1 MPKTALPFGGLSTT
15 GQLARLAA
23 PPVQA
28 LEHDEDL
35 QGKLTSTESVKDLQ
49 KLQVAYNKLLKENEE
64 LRRDVEEKIEDARI
78 NRFLLN

>member
-1 MPKTALPFGGLSTT
+1 MPKAALPFGGLSTT

>member
-1 MPKTALPFGGLSTT
+1 
-15 GQLARLAA
+15 
-23 PPVQA
+23 
-28 LEHDEDL
+28 
-35 QGKLTSTESVKDLQ
+35 VKDIQ